1 MKKNQLWKLIII
13 TAAIG
18 ISLFQLSFSYRYYS
32 LPREERYLPQNASL
46 RMRSVKLGLD
56 LEGGSHFLLAVD
68 TTGEGGPDMVNQ
80 VVEILRS
87 RVDKYGVSEPIIEV
101 QGKNNIVIEL
111 PGEMDPTIAKKLI
124 GTTATLD
131 FRVVKRTE
139 ELRIIIDRIDREN
152 EGKFSA
158 LLKTF
163 PGGYS
168 VICRADD
175 WKMLDSMVISARENG
190 IADSASGK
198 ILLWSVVE
206 EGKDHG
212 IPDYRELLLVS
223 SVPEILGA
231 SIVSARA
238 ALGTSNSQTEPRVDL
253 EIGGMARADWA
264 RVTSDNIGN
273 RIAIVLDGEIFS
285 APVVN
290 SASTTGKSTITL
302 GRGTLDDA
310 KALAS
315 VLQAGRMPARADIE
329 ESFVIGPSLGAD
341 SIKTGIRSLLIA
353 AAVIMLI
360 MLVYYRLSGL
370 VANFALILNMLFLL
384 AILSAFNL
392 TLTLPGIAGLVLVI
406 GTAVDANVLIFERIR
421 EELVQNKSVKKAVDT
436 GFSKAFI
443 TILDANVTTLLS
455 ALILWWFGKGPIRG
469 FAVTLSVGLIAN
481 VFTAVFISRFVF
493 DNLLTK
499 ANSQK
504 LSI

>member
-1 MKKNQLWKLIII
+1 MKKSQLWKLVLIV
-13 TAAIG
+13 AAIG
-18 ISLFQLSFSYRYYS
+18 ISLFQLSFSYKYYR
-32 LPREERYLPQNASL
+32 LPREERYLPENASL
-46 RMRSVKLGLD
+46 RMRSIRLGLD

-68 TTGEGGPDMVNQ
+68 TSGEGGADMVNQ
-80 VVEILRS
+80 VVEILSS

-101 QGKNNIVIEL
+101 QGENSIVIEL
-111 PGEMDPTIAKKLI
+111 PGEMDPMIAKKLI

-131 FRVVKRTE
+131 FRVVRRPE
-139 ELRIIIDRIDREN
+139 ELRNIIDKIDREN
-152 EGKFSA
+152 EGRFSA

-163 PGGYS
+163 PGGQS
-168 VICRADD
+168 VICSAED
-175 WKMLDSMVISARENG
+175 WVYLDSMVQEARQQG
-190 IADSASGK
+190 IADSVSGK

-206 EGKDHG
+206 EGEDFG
-212 IPDYRELLLVS
+212 IPDYREILLVS
-223 SVPEILGA
+223 SIPEIYGA
-231 SIVSARA
+231 SIVSSRA
-238 ALGTSNSQTEPRVDL
+238 ALGTSESQTEPRVDL

-264 RVTSDNIGN
+264 RVTSENIGN
-273 RIAIVLDGEIFS
+273 RIAIVLDNEVFS
-285 APVVN
+285 APVVS

-329 ESFVIGPSLGAD
+329 ESFVIGPSLGED
-341 SIKTGIRSLLIA
+341 SIRTGIKSFLIA
-353 AAVIMLI
+353 AALIMLI
-360 MLVYYRLSGL
+360 MLVYYRFSGL
-370 VANFALILNMLFLL
+370 VADFALVLNLVFLL

-421 EELVQNKSVKKAVDT
+421 EELKMNKSVKKAVET
-436 GFSKAFI
+436 GFSKAFV

-469 FAVTLSVGLIAN
+469 FAVTLSVGLVAN
-481 VFTAVFISRFVF
+481 VFTAVFVSRFIF
-493 DNLLTK
+493 DTLLVRSNT
-499 ANSQK
+499 QK